1 MALINGT
8 LVLIKTGASG
18 AATSA
23 LAHIENC
30 TWDSSF
36 DPAEATTKDSGGY
49 QEFGEETGLRSATI
63 SVNGKADVAATT
75 GNVAK
80 LIAEI
85 ASRENVAFVFG
96 PAGAGNINFTGNALT
111 TNLSISADNE
121 TWATFTGTLTVN
133 GAWTVT
139 TGS

>member
-1 MALINGT
+1 MAKINGT
-8 LVLIKTGASG
+8 LVLIKTGATG

-36 DPAEATTKDSGGY
+36 DPAEATDKDSGGY

-63 SVNGKADVAATT
+63 TVNGKADVAHTT

-80 LIAEI
+80 LIAAL

-96 PAGAGNINFTGNALT
+96 PAGAANINFTGNALT
-111 TNLSISADNE
+111 SALNVSADNE
-121 TWATFTGTLTVN
+121 TWATFSGTLTVN
-133 GAWTVT
+133 GAWVVT